1 MNKKDKIHCK
11 WIDDTT
17 FRSYQAKKSRNKGNK
32 FELDV
37 IKELTEL
44 GYKGLVSSRSQNRNL
59 DNSKVDI
66 AETTDKLPFYI
77 QCKATLNTPNIE
89 TISEECPLKDK
100 PLVIFWRKQKVNSE
114 SSDYVILPKE
124 VLYNLLKNEKT
135 NN

>member
-1 MNKKDKIHCK
+1 
-11 WIDDTT
+11 
-17 FRSYQAKKSRNKGNK
+17 
-32 FELDV
+32 
-37 IKELTEL
+37 
-44 GYKGLVSSRSQNRNL
+44 
-59 DNSKVDI
+59 
-66 AETTDKLPFYI
+66 
-77 QCKATLNTPNIE
+77 LNTPNIE